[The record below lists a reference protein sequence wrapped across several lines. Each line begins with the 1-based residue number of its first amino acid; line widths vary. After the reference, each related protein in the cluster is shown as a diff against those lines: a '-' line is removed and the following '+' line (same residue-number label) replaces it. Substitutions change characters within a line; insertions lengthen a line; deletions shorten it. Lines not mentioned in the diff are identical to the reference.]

1 MLSVMTI
8 HQLISS
14 RFFFLGFGLLGVR
27 VFGEAEFWFT
37 LGKILAL
44 ASFAFCAILI
54 SAGVIGGKKIGFKF
68 YHDPGPFGSDIK
80 GVFQTF
86 IFAALQYSGTE
97 MVGLSAGE
105 SDNPSKDVPK
115 AVKQILLWR
124 IIGIFLG
131 GVFFITI
138 AVPWNDPNLLHAGS
152 KTASSPFVIAFTRI
166 GIHAGAHVVNVIVLI
181 TLFSAING
189 TLYVGSRA
197 LYGLAQEGAAP
208 RIFLYTT
215 KQGVPIVALITIN
228 LIGFVSLTNLSS
240 GAGTVYTWIIS
251 MIGLATFITC
261 EYLFPCKSGVPNEF

>member
-1 MLSVMTI
+1 
-8 HQLISS
+8 
-14 RFFFLGFGLLGVR
+14 

-37 LGKILAL
+37 LGKVLAL

-54 SAGVIGGKKIGFKF
+54 SAGIIGGEKIGFKF
-68 YHDPGPFGSDIK
+68 YRDPGSFGGIK
-80 GVFQTF
+80 ETFQTF

-97 MVGLSAGE
+97 MIGMSAGE
-105 SDNPSKDVPK
+105 SKNPAKDIPK
-115 AVKQILLWR
+115 AVKNILLWR

-131 GVFFITI
+131 GAFFTTI
-138 AVPWNDPNLLHAGS
+138 VVPFNDPNLLHAGS
-152 KTASSPFVIAFTRI
+152 KTASSPFAISFTRV
-166 GIHAGAHVVNVIVLI
+166 GIHAGAHVVNVVVLI

-197 LYGLAQEGAAP
+197 LYGLAQERVAP

-215 KQGVPIVALITIN
+215 KQGVPIVSLVTIN

-251 MIGLATFITC
+251 MIGLATLITC
-261 EYLFPCKSGVPNEF
+261 KCYFHDI